1 MHYDVFNGDADGIC
15 ALIQLRLARPIDAAL
30 VTGIKRDIQL
40 LDKVSVNAG
49 DSLTVLDISFDK
61 NAVKVAE
68 ILSAGADI
76 FYADHHRAD
85 KLFQHSKLTALIDTD
100 SSVCT
105 SLLVNNYL
113 GGKFPLWAVIA
124 AYGDNLARSAEQ
136 LAATVALSGAELATL
151 KSLGTYVNYNGY
163 GESIED
169 LYFAP
174 NLLYQAMVR
183 YVSPF
188 GFISE
193 NHQIYESLEEG
204 YWQDMRDANTR
215 QAEFQD
221 EAIAVFILPDLPW
234 ARRVSGVFGNHLAN
248 QEPSKAH
255 AVLTYNKNGGY
266 LVSVRAPLINKVGA
280 DVFCLGFATGGGRQA
295 AAGINH
301 LPQESLV
308 EFIDKF
314 QAFYSSRN

>member
-15 ALIQLRLARPIDAAL
+15 ALIQLRLARPIDAVL

-40 LDKVSVNAG
+40 LDKMSVDTG

-68 ILSAGADI
+68 VLNAGAEI

-85 KLFQHSKLTALIDTD
+85 KLFQHPKLTALIDTD

-105 SLLVNNYL
+105 SLLVNYYL
-113 GGKFPLWAVIA
+113 GGKFPLWAVAA

-136 LAATVALSGAELATL
+136 LAATVALSAVGLATL
-151 KSLGTYVNYNGY
+151 KSLGTYVNYNSY

-174 NLLYQAMVR
+174 NLLYQAMAR
-183 YVSPF
+183 YASPF
-188 GFISE
+188 EFISE
-193 NHQIYESLEEG
+193 NHQIYERLEGG
-204 YWQDMRDANTR
+204 YWQDMHDANAN
-215 QAEFQD
+215 QAEFQN
-221 EAIAVFILPDLPW
+221 EVIAVFILPDLPW

-248 QEPSKAH
+248 KEPSKAH
-255 AVLTYNKNGGY
+255 AVLTYNESGGY
-266 LVSVRAPLINKVGA
+266 LVSVRAPLLNKVGA
-280 DVFCLGFATGGGRQA
+280 DVFCSGFATGGGRQA

-301 LPQESLV
+301 LPQELLA

-314 QAFYSSRN
+314 HIFYSSRK